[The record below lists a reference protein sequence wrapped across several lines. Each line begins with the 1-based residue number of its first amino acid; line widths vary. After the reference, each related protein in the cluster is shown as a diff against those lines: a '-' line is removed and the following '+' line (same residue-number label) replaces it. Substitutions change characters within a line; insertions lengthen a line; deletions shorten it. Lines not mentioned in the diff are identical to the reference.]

1 MIYNK
6 EERKLPTVTYFG
18 NKHPY
23 IYQYFRFMSSMVLD
37 AFLDDYLKGAERHLP
52 IGTYLSNAIVPG
64 ETLMCR
70 SIVTMP
76 LLTGYGITHRGDIF
90 RIYSAEMQK
99 TDNSIRSYRKTYN
112 DSFASRIATVS
123 FGNSYRQ
130 LVALRDIYNRELIVD
145 SAELTFREFFG
156 YQIIER
162 LRDEFNDY
170 LSLAYE
176 DADDFDYSEVGLYL
190 QPCARRTYDRLSF
203 FEEPDVW

>member
-18 NKHPY
+18 NRHPY

-37 AFLDDYLKGAERHLP
+37 AFLDDYLKGAEDQLP

-156 YQIIER
+156 YQIIEQF
-162 LRDEFNDY
+162 RDEFNDY

-176 DADDFDYSEVGLYL
+176 DADDFDYSEVELYL
-190 QPCARRTYDRLSF
+190 QPCARRTYDGLSF
-203 FEEPDVW
+203 FEEPDVC